1 MKEDKLSYDEEI
13 KLKTLCEYLI
23 SNNLDSITDFT
34 NFQNSLNPLIE
45 NNNNLQNIYDCIVGN
60 KKYLTYTRL
69 YYAYLK
75 YKNENNENNDT
86 SKFFKKITETIKI
99 VDKKSVS
106 VGIIK
111 KQRDLPINFLD
122 TDKFTLTKISVCK
135 NTNEEIIG
143 LILEYMD
150 ENNEKYHLRLTSTDV
165 IIKTIDIELQKKV
178 YLNKEIRDSIT
189 HIFGTLNK
197 QQDKIT
203 SIGFKCSSGNL
214 FYHGIQD
221 VKPFLFGCYGQKLQ
235 FLDLSFNDNN
245 QISGLKVYFKYNE
258 ESNKNI
264 KFKEKEELYFDEKL
278 LKDGKNKELRN
289 IRIFS
294 LGRENAEKFEE
305 ENIFLEPDLITL
317 NNRSV
322 IFDTKIIS
330 NEFLK
335 NSTVVEEGNK
345 NYSTNHNPFFDLN
358 ENPNVNINNPFY
370 PENKRYQKGEE
381 KNKQINAKRKMNM
394 TVIYDLNQS
403 IKEQFVRKISEKMKN
418 LENKKK
424 LFTIKDEII
433 SNINDRIC
441 EILKDIKEKKENK
454 IEEIDIDQEIQDA
467 LEYLFKNNINEDIKN
482 DDEEIIK
489 FLCEKLGENYEN
501 YENEKNEIINNNI
514 KKLNEKENILNEGQN
529 KDITEKIEGIEKK
542 FDNIKTINQ
551 NDRKNRI
558 NNIFEMIKL
567 IMNLNGMEIEI
578 NNMLEKE
585 KKKNQDINSN
595 INDNIDNNEIN
606 ELDERLV
613 KQEDNNINANKKEN
627 IKNLNN
633 LNNKYFKML
642 NAKLVNQIVEY
653 QEEFKNER
661 REAMNKQFNGF
672 EIIEKEEFNENL
684 NILLKSFYNKKIK
697 EGAKIKKNDRKNFP
711 KSLRKWEDNS
721 FKSDTALGKKLSK
734 KIKWSTPD
742 ETKNYFIIRN
752 EPKIQNIQQSK
763 YINDCFFLAALGSLC
778 NKNKENNN
786 IIKDLFHITNKTKE
800 HAYGIYFYINGK
812 RTLILLDD
820 YLAYDNKNN
829 LYFSS
834 SYDKEELWVSLI
846 EKAFAKVKGGYN
858 NLDRGFS
865 KEAFEYLTG
874 AYTKQIKKNRIDRD
888 SLWERL
894 KESKDYPMCAGTDIT
909 FDFFSNLNLKDQH
922 EYTITNVF
930 EENGRKVTLRDPY
943 GSKKIHKSGAKTDEF
958 TISFDNFYKKLFL
971 LEINYFQK
979 GFKDNFFKIKK
990 EESLRMQIFKLNIEE
1005 EEGNEV
1011 SINLYQK
1018 NKYIPVYSYL
1028 MLIKKNE
1035 SNDNNDA
1042 LYEYEDSTTS
1052 LINIGEYDGH
1062 IALNNKKL
1070 EKGEYY
1076 ICCDNNYRFLDKSV
1090 KNENIHSYNLNI
1102 FSKNK
1107 IKVENIT
1114 EQLSKIERIKIFKDA
1129 LFSII
1134 KKEKINSHTYPYK
1147 FDNNNNYKME
1157 VKLLNNKDLFPFDVF
1172 YFENNNDSSR
1182 TIKFN
1187 LYSNKNYCFYNDINA
1202 SEFDKSL
1209 IKEIEKNQHQIITI
1223 MNFKYFPREMETIKD
1238 YLKYKISEKLDK
1250 NNNHY
1255 VFEEN
1260 EENKT
1265 IIGNSKGKVEV
1276 YKKKIGGNGLILG
1289 FKNITNKDLNLKISS
1304 ENWFITDSKEWNYN
1318 KNDFVFQ
1325 LNKGENKVFNLR
1337 KRIGKEKW
1345 DCFIYII

>member
-99 VDKKSVS
+99 VDKKSFS

-178 YLNKEIRDSIT
+178 YLNLLILKWLIT

-335 NSTVVEEGNK
+335 NSTVIEEGNK

-358 ENPNVNINNPFY
+358 KNPNININNPFY

-467 LEYLFKNNINEDIKN
+467 LEYLFKKNINEDIKN

-501 YENEKNEIINNNI
+501 YENEKNEII
-514 KKLNEKENILNEGQN
+514 
-529 KDITEKIEGIEKK
+529 
-542 FDNIKTINQ
+542 
-551 NDRKNRI
+551 
-558 NNIFEMIKL
+558 
-567 IMNLNGMEIEI
+567 
-578 NNMLEKE
+578 
-585 KKKNQDINSN
+585 
-595 INDNIDNNEIN
+595 
-606 ELDERLV
+606 
-613 KQEDNNINANKKEN
+613 
-627 IKNLNN
+627 
-633 LNNKYFKML
+633 
-642 NAKLVNQIVEY
+642 
-653 QEEFKNER
+653 
-661 REAMNKQFNGF
+661 
-672 EIIEKEEFNENL
+672 
-684 NILLKSFYNKKIK
+684 
-697 EGAKIKKNDRKNFP
+697 
-711 KSLRKWEDNS
+711 
-721 FKSDTALGKKLSK
+721 
-734 KIKWSTPD
+734 
-742 ETKNYFIIRN
+742 
-752 EPKIQNIQQSK
+752 
-763 YINDCFFLAALGSLC
+763 
-778 NKNKENNN
+778 
-786 IIKDLFHITNKTKE
+786 
-800 HAYGIYFYINGK
+800 
-812 RTLILLDD
+812 TLI
-820 YLAYDNKNN
+820 
-829 LYFSS
+829 
-834 SYDKEELWVSLI
+834 
-846 EKAFAKVKGGYN
+846 
-858 NLDRGFS
+858 
-865 KEAFEYLTG
+865 
-874 AYTKQIKKNRIDRD
+874 
-888 SLWERL
+888 
-894 KESKDYPMCAGTDIT
+894 
-909 FDFFSNLNLKDQH
+909 
-922 EYTITNVF
+922 
-930 EENGRKVTLRDPY
+930 
-943 GSKKIHKSGAKTDEF
+943 
-958 TISFDNFYKKLFL
+958 
-971 LEINYFQK
+971 
-979 GFKDNFFKIKK
+979 
-990 EESLRMQIFKLNIEE
+990 IF
-1005 EEGNEV
+1005 
-1011 SINLYQK
+1011 
-1018 NKYIPVYSYL
+1018 
-1028 MLIKKNE
+1028 
-1035 SNDNNDA
+1035 
-1042 LYEYEDSTTS
+1042 
-1052 LINIGEYDGH
+1052 
-1062 IALNNKKL
+1062 
-1070 EKGEYY
+1070 
-1076 ICCDNNYRFLDKSV
+1076 
-1090 KNENIHSYNLNI
+1090 
-1102 FSKNK
+1102 
-1107 IKVENIT
+1107 
-1114 EQLSKIERIKIFKDA
+1114 
-1129 LFSII
+1129 
-1134 KKEKINSHTYPYK
+1134 
-1147 FDNNNNYKME
+1147 
-1157 VKLLNNKDLFPFDVF
+1157 
-1172 YFENNNDSSR
+1172 
-1182 TIKFN
+1182 
-1187 LYSNKNYCFYNDINA
+1187 
-1202 SEFDKSL
+1202 
-1209 IKEIEKNQHQIITI
+1209 ITI
-1223 MNFKYFPREMETIKD
+1223 
-1238 YLKYKISEKLDK
+1238 
-1250 NNNHY
+1250 
-1255 VFEEN
+1255 
-1260 EENKT
+1260 
-1265 IIGNSKGKVEV
+1265 IIVS
-1276 YKKKIGGNGLILG
+1276 
-1289 FKNITNKDLNLKISS
+1289 
-1304 ENWFITDSKEWNYN
+1304 
-1318 KNDFVFQ
+1318 
-1325 LNKGENKVFNLR
+1325 
-1337 KRIGKEKW
+1337 
-1345 DCFIYII
+1345 